1 VKTEVC
7 IPTFET
13 KCSSVVLDVK
23 VIVDKEQCQNI
34 THTVCSSAD
43 EVIKHKIC
51 VYEYE
56 KKTEDVETKTVSI
69 TYAKECTNHRVTVC
83 QPVQGYQHQSYEQ
96 QYCKEDDQQS
106 CYNVPTFTMNNTEV
120 SVTRPAPIKSCTH
133 TSTTIQRITCKDIVE
148 NKCMTVPELKEET
161 QKIDKCEVVLGE
173 PSCQEVSLTL
183 PIETFHGLA
192 YGNIAQQY
200 HAKVL

>member
-1 VKTEVC
+1 MVGVDEKFSVSKNKL
-7 IPTFET
+7 T
-13 KCSSVVLDVK
+13 KCSSVVFDVK
-23 VIVDKEQCQNI
+23 VIVDKDQCQNI

-43 EVIKHKIC
+43 EVIKNKIC
-51 VYEYE
+51 VYEYQ
-56 KKTEDVETKTVSI
+56 
-69 TYAKECTNHRVTVC
+69 Y
-83 QPVQGYQHQSYEQ
+83 QSYEQ
-96 QYCKEDDQQS
+96 KYCKEDDQQS

-148 NKCMTVPELKEET
+148 NKCMTVPEVKEET

-183 PIETFHGLA
+183 PMGTFNDLA
-192 YGNIAQQY
+192 YGKIAQQY